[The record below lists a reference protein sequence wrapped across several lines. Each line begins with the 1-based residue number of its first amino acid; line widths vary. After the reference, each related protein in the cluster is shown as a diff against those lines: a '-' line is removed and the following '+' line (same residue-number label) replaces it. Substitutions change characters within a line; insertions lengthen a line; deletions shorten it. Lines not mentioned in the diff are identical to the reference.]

1 MPLGMEVGLGPGYT
15 VLDVDPAPPN
25 MGIAKKDHSSPHF
38 WPMAIVAKRLG
49 GSGPLGTEVGLGKGE
64 VVLDGDLAPPHG
76 KGHSS
81 SHAFWPTLLWHGR
94 PSQLLLSTC

>member
-64 VVLDGDLAPPHG
+64 VVLDGVPSPPYK
-76 KGHSS
+76 KGHSNPPLFDPLCS
-81 SHAFWPTLLWHGR
+81 GTVAH
-94 PSQLLLSTC
+94 LSC